1 VTLLGLTGYAGSGK
15 DTLAAEII
23 RHHPEFRRVAF
34 ADKLR
39 DLAMRLNPALPTQPL
54 ADTVGRLGWED
65 AKNRD
70 DYVRQYLQRL
80 GVACRDVLGEDVWV
94 NAALPPVTAF
104 DPYFTYGGP
113 DIVVTDVRFP
123 NEAVAV
129 KDRGGLVIRIE
140 REGVGP
146 VNGHTSETAMDMWA
160 ADATVQNDGTE
171 WDMLGQL
178 YRAGILDRP

>member
-94 NAALPPVTAF
+94 NAALPHPEFFTDDFWTAQN
-104 DPYFTYGGP
+104 
-113 DIVVTDVRFP
+113 IVVTDVRFP